1 MNLSSL
7 LSWTFWTSIPD
18 MMTTGG
24 RVVGAFMLGL
34 LFVGVVVRLVN
45 GRKNLDRHLERVFAR
60 VGRLLTVMGILGTVL
75 VFMSYEAIPFFGDRL
90 WYVVWVV
97 ATIIWAARI
106 AVFVKVRLPQI
117 RAEEGNRTEREKYLP
132 GRA

>member
-7 LSWTFWTSIPD
+7 LSWSFWVTVPD
-18 MMTTGG
+18 LTTGG
-24 RVVGAFMLGL
+24 GRIIGAVMLGL

-45 GRKNLDRHLERVFAR
+45 ARGTMDRHLAKVFGR

-75 VFMSYEAIPFFGDRL
+75 VFMSYEAIPFFGYRL
-90 WYVVWVV
+90 WYAVWLV
-97 ATIIWAARI
+97 AALVWAVRI
-106 AVFVKVRLPQI
+106 GLFVKMRLPEI
-117 RAEEGNRTEREKYLP
+117 RAQEVSRAEREKYLP